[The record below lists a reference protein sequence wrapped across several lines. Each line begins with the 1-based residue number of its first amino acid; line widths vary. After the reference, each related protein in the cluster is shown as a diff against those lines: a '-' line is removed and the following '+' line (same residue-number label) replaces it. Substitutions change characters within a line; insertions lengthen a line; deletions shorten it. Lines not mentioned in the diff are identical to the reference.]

1 MKTKLIA
8 VSGPTG
14 SGKSRLAVHLA
25 LQLGGEVISADSMQV
40 YRGMDIGTGKVKRE
54 EMMGVPHH
62 LLDILSPCEEYSLS
76 DYIENGKK
84 AIEEVSSRG
93 KLPVLCGGTGLYT
106 DALLSGTTLS
116 EASGDPAYRAELEHL
131 DSDTLWAMLKD
142 VDPPAADATHK
153 NNRKRVIRAL
163 EIYRSTG
170 IPKTEWD
177 SRSKKDSPYD
187 CTHILMCPANREA
200 LYDTINRRVDEM
212 FSEGLEEEARR
223 IYTEHPSLTATQAIG
238 YKEFLPYFEGQATI
252 ETVKEKIKQAS
263 RNYAKRQMTW
273 FRTKEQTAVC
283 IDPILPIETQVETV
297 LKHLTRQ

>member
-1 MKTKLIA
+1 MKTKLLA

-25 LQLGGEVISADSMQV
+25 LQLNGEVISADSMQV
-40 YRGMDIGTGKVKRE
+40 YRGMDIGTGKVKKE
-54 EMMGVPHH
+54 EMMGIPHH
-62 LLDILSPCEEYSLS
+62 LLDILPPCEEYSLS

-93 KLPVLCGGTGLYT
+93 KLPILCGGTGLYT
-106 DALLSGTTLS
+106 DALLAGTTLS
-116 EASGDPAYRAELEHL
+116 EAPGDPVYRAELERL
-131 DSDTLWAMLKD
+131 DSDTLWTMLKD
-142 VDPPAADATHK
+142 VDPSAADATHK

-177 SRSKKDSPYD
+177 RRSKKDSPYD
-187 CTHILMCPANREA
+187 CRYILMSPADREA
-200 LYDTINRRVDEM
+200 LYNAINRRVDEM
-212 FSEGLEEEARR
+212 FNEGLEEEVRR
-223 IYTEHPSLTATQAIG
+223 IYAGHPSFTAAQAIG
-238 YKEFLPYFEGQATI
+238 YKEFLPYFEGHATL

-283 IDPILPIETQVETV
+283 IDPTLPIDRQVETV
-297 LKHLTRQ
+297 LKHLARQ